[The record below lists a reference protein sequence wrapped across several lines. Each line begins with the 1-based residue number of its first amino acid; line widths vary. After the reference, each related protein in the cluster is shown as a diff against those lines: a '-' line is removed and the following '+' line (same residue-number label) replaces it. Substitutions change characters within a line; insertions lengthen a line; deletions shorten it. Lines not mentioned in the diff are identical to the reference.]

1 MTIRDGAFHVDRGGL
16 FMAPTL
22 RIDLEKIRNNT
33 REVARRCKE
42 HGIHLAG
49 VTKGVC
55 GFPEVAFAMIEGGC
69 ASLFDSRVA
78 NLRRLKEVNVPV
90 PVHLL
95 RIPMLGELEEV
106 IEFANGTLVSM
117 TETIERLEL
126 LCGQRRRELEVLLMV
141 DVGDLREGIWPD
153 EMERFAEAFRRCRWV
168 RCTGIGTNLGCFG
181 GVLPTPLNL
190 TRLVELKGELER
202 LLASPVPLVSGG
214 GTSSLHLLEE
224 ERMPAGVNHLRIG
237 EALLLGRDVSRNRY
251 LPGMHR
257 DAVLFEAEIIEL
269 RRKPSVPIGT
279 IGADAF
285 GNVPVFEDR
294 GLRLRAIVAAG
305 RQDVVPE
312 GLLPT
317 DRGVHVLGASSDH
330 LLLDVEDMMPAPR
343 LGEVLSFEMS
353 YGAMLAAATSS
364 YVAKQFK

>member
-1 MTIRDGAFHVDRGGL
+1 
-16 FMAPTL
+16 MAPTL
-22 RIDLEKIRNNT
+22 RINLEKIRNNT
-33 REVARRCKE
+33 RELARRCKE

-69 ASLFDSRVA
+69 TSLFDSRVA
-78 NLRRLKEVNVPV
+78 NLRRLKEAGIPV
-90 PVHLL
+90 PLHLL

-106 IEFANGTLVSM
+106 IELAKGTLVSM
-117 TETIERLEL
+117 TETIERLDL
-126 LCGQRRRELEVLLMV
+126 LCGQRRRELEVFLMV

-153 EMERFAEAFRRCRWV
+153 EMERFAQVLRRSQWV
-168 RCTGIGTNLGCFG
+168 RCIGIGTNLGCFG

-202 LLASPVPLVSGG
+202 LLALPVPLVSGG
-214 GTSSLHLLEE
+214 GTSSLYLLEE
-224 ERMPAGVNHLRIG
+224 GCMPSGVNHLRIG
-237 EALLLGRDVSRNRY
+237 EAILLGRDVSRNRV

-257 DAVLFEAEIIEL
+257 DAFLFEAEIIEL

-285 GNVPVFEDR
+285 GNVPVFKDR
-294 GLRLRAIVAAG
+294 GVRLRAILAAG

-312 GLLPT
+312 GLFPT
-317 DRGVHVLGASSDH
+317 AGGVHVLGASSDH
-330 LLLDVEDMMPAPR
+330 LLLDVEDMVPAPR
-343 LGEVLSFEMS
+343 LGDVLSFEMS
-353 YGAMLAAATSS
+353 YGAMLAAATSP
-364 YVAKQFK
+364 YVAKRFE